1 MVYLFLLFYS
11 ILNTRFYVCERGRK
25 VVCMCMCVGGG
36 GKGAG
41 KHVKLSVVSRGGSL
55 YFHFVLMGGS
65 QRKF

>member
-1 MVYLFLLFYS
+1 MVKEEGRLC
-11 ILNTRFYVCERGRK
+11 VC
-25 VVCMCMCVGGG
+25 VCVWGGGGG